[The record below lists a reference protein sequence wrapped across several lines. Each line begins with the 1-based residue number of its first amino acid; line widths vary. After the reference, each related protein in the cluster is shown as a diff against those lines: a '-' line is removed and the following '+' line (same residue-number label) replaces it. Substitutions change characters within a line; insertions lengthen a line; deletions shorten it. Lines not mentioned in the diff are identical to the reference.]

1 MNYLKEMNGFMNWLE
16 TNPLSATTQALW
28 FHLMHINNRTGWRE
42 WFTTSNTTLQAKIE
56 ITENTLIKHRKIL
69 IELKRIEYEP
79 QGRKAGK
86 YKLISFENP
95 VRNEETEN
103 CKADT
108 PDVVLPKEE
117 SSPRAQQEVDEKMK
131 NAFELFENK
140 TARTIGT
147 MEVQRLGYMVDDY
160 GEEKVMEAM
169 KQAFRSKGNNVNLN
183 YIEAILSNPF
193 SQRRKEKQQ
202 YANKQQNTKYGRG
215 DGGSHERTSGKVG
228 SIFGGQV
235 GRLRRKG

>member
-28 FHLMHINNRTGWRE
+28 FHLMHINNKTGWRE

-56 ITENTLIKHRKIL
+56 ITEATLIKHRKIL

-103 CKADT
+103 GKADI
-108 PDVVLPKEE
+108 PDARSPKE
-117 SSPRAQQEVDEKMK
+117 SAPKAQQEVDEKMK

-202 YANKQQNTKYGRG
+202 YGSSQNARYGRG
-215 DGGSHERTSGKVG
+215 NEGHSNQAPGSVS
-228 SIFGGQV
+228 SIFSGT

>member
-1 MNYLKEMNGFMNWLE
+1 MDM
-16 TNPLSATTQALW
+16 
-28 FHLMHINNRTGWRE
+28 
-42 WFTTSNTTLQAKIE
+42 
-56 ITENTLIKHRKIL
+56 
-69 IELKRIEYEP
+69 
-79 QGRKAGK
+79 QGLG
-86 YKLISFENP
+86 Y
-95 VRNEETEN
+95 
-103 CKADT
+103 
-108 PDVVLPKEE
+108 VVLPRLPFKDPRDETIYDYLFKRAE
-117 SSPRAQQEVDEKMK
+117 YRADQELMLGQTIVKLVDLAKRFNWSSDQIKYSLDRMVKQEYLKLDRLPQKRGFIVTVLNYAEYIQLGNYNKKIDPAPIPLGQQEVDEKMK

-202 YANKQQNTKYGRG
+202 HGSSQNARYGRG
-215 DGGSHERTSGKVG
+215 NEGNSNQAPGSVS
-228 SIFGGQV
+228 SIFNGT

>member
-28 FHLMHINNRTGWRE
+28 FHLMHINNKTGWRE

-103 CKADT
+103 GKADM
-108 PDVVLPKEE
+108 PDAASPK
-117 SSPRAQQEVDEKMK
+117 AQQEVDEKMK

-140 TARTIGT
+140 TARTIGA

-202 YANKQQNTKYGRG
+202 YGSSQNARYGRG
-215 DGGSHERTSGKVG
+215 NEGHSNQAQGSVS
-228 SIFGGQV
+228 SIFNGT

>member
-1 MNYLKEMNGFMNWLE
+1 MNYLKELNGFMTWIE

-28 FHLMHINNRTGWRE
+28 FHLMHINNKTGWRE

-56 ITENTLIKHRKIL
+56 VTEATLIKHRKIL
-69 IELKRIEYEP
+69 IDLKRIEYEP

-86 YKLISFENP
+86 YKLISFENT
-95 VRNEETEN
+95 V
-103 CKADT
+103 C
-108 PDVVLPKEE
+108 KEE
-117 SSPRAQQEVDEKMK
+117 PESDKPDAPSEKTPEAQQEVDEKMK
-131 NAFELFENK
+131 NAFELFENR
-140 TARTIGT
+140 TARTIGP
-147 MEVQRLGYMVDDY
+147 MEVQRLGYMVEDY
-160 GEEKVMEAM
+160 GEEQVMEAM
-169 KQAFRSKGNNVNLN
+169 KLAFRNKGSNVGLN
-183 YIEAILSNPF
+183 YIEAILSNPL
-193 SQRRKEKQQ
+193 SQKRKEKQQ

>member
-28 FHLMHINNRTGWRE
+28 FHLMHINNKTGWRE

-103 CKADT
+103 RKADM
-108 PDVVLPKEE
+108 PDAAVPKE
-117 SSPRAQQEVDEKMK
+117 SSPKVQQEVDEKMK

-169 KQAFRSKGNNVNLN
+169 KQAFRFKGNNVNLN

-202 YANKQQNTKYGRG
+202 YGSSQNARYGRG
-215 DGGSHERTSGKVG
+215 NEGHSNQAPGSVS
-228 SIFGGQV
+228 SIFSGT

>member
-28 FHLMHINNRTGWRE
+28 FHLMHINNKTGWRE

-69 IELKRIEYEP
+69 IDLKRIEYEP

-103 CKADT
+103 GKADM
-108 PDVVLPKEE
+108 PDAESPKE
-117 SSPRAQQEVDEKMK
+117 SSPKAQQEVDEKMK

-202 YANKQQNTKYGRG
+202 YGSSQNARYGRG
-215 DGGSHERTSGKVG
+215 NEGHSNQAPGSVS
-228 SIFGGQV
+228 SIFSGT

>member
-1 MNYLKEMNGFMNWLE
+1 MDM
-16 TNPLSATTQALW
+16 
-28 FHLMHINNRTGWRE
+28 
-42 WFTTSNTTLQAKIE
+42 
-56 ITENTLIKHRKIL
+56 
-69 IELKRIEYEP
+69 
-79 QGRKAGK
+79 QGLG
-86 YKLISFENP
+86 Y
-95 VRNEETEN
+95 
-103 CKADT
+103 
-108 PDVVLPKEE
+108 VVLPRLPFKDSRDETIYDYLFKRAE
-117 SSPRAQQEVDEKMK
+117 YRADQELKLGQTIIKLVDLAKRFNWSSDQIKYSLDRMVKQEYLKLDRLPQKRGFIVTVLNYAEYIQLGNYNKKIDPAPIPIGQQEVDEKMK

-169 KQAFRSKGNNVNLN
+169 KRAFRSKGNNVNLN

-202 YANKQQNTKYGRG
+202 HGSSQNARYGRG
-215 DGGSHERTSGKVG
+215 NEGNSNQAPGSVS
-228 SIFGGQV
+228 SIFNGT

>member
-1 MNYLKEMNGFMNWLE
+1 MDM
-16 TNPLSATTQALW
+16 
-28 FHLMHINNRTGWRE
+28 
-42 WFTTSNTTLQAKIE
+42 
-56 ITENTLIKHRKIL
+56 
-69 IELKRIEYEP
+69 
-79 QGRKAGK
+79 QGLG
-86 YKLISFENP
+86 Y
-95 VRNEETEN
+95 
-103 CKADT
+103 
-108 PDVVLPKEE
+108 VVLPRLPFKDSRDETIYDYLFKRAE
-117 SSPRAQQEVDEKMK
+117 YRADQELKLGQTIIKLVDLARRFNWSSDQIKYSLDRMVKQEYLKLDRLPQKRGFIVTVLNYAEYIQLGNYNKKIDPAPIPLGQQEVDEKMK

>member
-28 FHLMHINNRTGWRE
+28 FHLMHINNKTGWRE

-103 CKADT
+103 GKADM
-108 PDVVLPKEE
+108 PDAASPK
-117 SSPRAQQEVDEKMK
+117 AQQEVDEKMK

>member
-1 MNYLKEMNGFMNWLE
+1 MDM
-16 TNPLSATTQALW
+16 
-28 FHLMHINNRTGWRE
+28 
-42 WFTTSNTTLQAKIE
+42 
-56 ITENTLIKHRKIL
+56 
-69 IELKRIEYEP
+69 
-79 QGRKAGK
+79 QGLG
-86 YKLISFENP
+86 Y
-95 VRNEETEN
+95 
-103 CKADT
+103 
-108 PDVVLPKEE
+108 VVLPRLPFKDSRDETIYDYLFKRAE
-117 SSPRAQQEVDEKMK
+117 YRADQELKLGQTIIKLVDLARRFNWSSDQIKYSLDRMVKQEYLKLDRLPQKRGFIVTVLNYAAYIQLGNYNKKIDPAPIPLGQQEVDEKMK